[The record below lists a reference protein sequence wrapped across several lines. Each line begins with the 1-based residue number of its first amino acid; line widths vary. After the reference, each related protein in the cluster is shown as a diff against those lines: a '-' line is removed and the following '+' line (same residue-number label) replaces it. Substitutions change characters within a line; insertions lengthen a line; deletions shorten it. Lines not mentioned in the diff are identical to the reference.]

1 MSRQT
6 VSTKNV
12 NTLINFAKS
21 YAKTGEEIRGKRLT
35 WSDIIEQEYQQKLEQ
50 VYNQIMNGTEIEVSP
65 RMYKDLA
72 LILENYT
79 VKEVIYGI
87 DKRYRIKIK

>member
-6 VSTKNV
+6 VSTKNA

-35 WSDIIEQEYQQKLEQ
+35 WGDICDQNKNGMSEIMDIIS
-50 VYNQIMNGTEIEVSP
+50 T
-65 RMYKDLA
+65 A
-72 LILENYT
+72 LNDHILEGRN
-79 VKEVIYGI
+79 VGI
-87 DKRYRIKIK
+87 SKNSVSIKIKYKNEKQYIIKIMKVE

>member
-35 WSDIIEQEYQQKLEQ
+35 WGDICDQNKNGMSEIMDIIS
-50 VYNQIMNGTEIEVSP
+50 T
-65 RMYKDLA
+65 A
-72 LILENYT
+72 LNDHILEGRN
-79 VKEVIYGI
+79 VGI
-87 DKRYRIKIK
+87 SKNSVSIKIKYKNGKQYIIKIMKVE

>member
-1 MSRQT
+1 MLRQT

-35 WSDIIEQEYQQKLEQ
+35 WGDICDQNKNGMSEIMDIIS
-50 VYNQIMNGTEIEVSP
+50 T
-65 RMYKDLA
+65 A
-72 LILENYT
+72 LNDHILEGRN
-79 VKEVIYGI
+79 VGI
-87 DKRYRIKIK
+87 SKNSVSIKIKYKNEKQYIIKIMKVE

>member
-21 YAKTGEEIRGKRLT
+21 YAKTGEEIRKGRLT
-35 WSDIIEQEYQQKLEQ
+35 WGDICDQNKNGMSE
-50 VYNQIMNGTEIEVSP
+50 IMNIIST
-65 RMYKDLA
+65 A
-72 LILENYT
+72 LNDHILEGRN
-79 VKEVIYGI
+79 VGI
-87 DKRYRIKIK
+87 SKNSVSIKIKYKNEKQYIIKIMKVE

>member
-21 YAKTGEEIRGKRLT
+21 YAKTGEEIRKGRLT
-35 WSDIIEQEYQQKLEQ
+35 WGDICDQNKNDMSEIMDIISTVL
-50 VYNQIMNGTEIEVSP
+50 N
-65 RMYKDLA
+65 DH
-72 LILENYT
+72 ILEGRN
-79 VKEVIYGI
+79 VGI
-87 DKRYRIKIK
+87 SKNSVSIKIKYKNEKQYIIKIMKVE

>member
-35 WSDIIEQEYQQKLEQ
+35 WGDICDQNKNDINEIMDIISTVLNEH
-50 VYNQIMNGTEIEVSP
+50 
-65 RMYKDLA
+65 
-72 LILENYT
+72 ILEGRNA
-79 VKEVIYGI
+79 GI
-87 DKRYRIKIK
+87 SKDATSIKIKYKNGKKYLITIKEEN